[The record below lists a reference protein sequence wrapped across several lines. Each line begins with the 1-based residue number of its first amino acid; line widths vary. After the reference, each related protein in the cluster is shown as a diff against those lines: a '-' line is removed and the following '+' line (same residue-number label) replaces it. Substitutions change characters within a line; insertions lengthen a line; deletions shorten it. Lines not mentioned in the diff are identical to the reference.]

1 MTGSGIDSYPAQV
14 HMCMAFHGGLVQLD
28 PVFDVNSMAGGKK
41 DFSHTLNG
49 IYHYNFLYKYS

>member
-14 HMCMAFHGGLVQLD
+14 HLCVAFHRGLVQLD

-49 IYHYNFLYKYS
+49 IYRYNFL